1 VGLTAAVT
9 TDPES
14 GERRLEAGAMVLAD
28 RGVVCI
34 DEFDKMSDI
43 DRTAI
48 HEVMEQGQVTIAKA
62 GIHARLNARCSV
74 LAAANP
80 VYGRYDQYKTPMENI
95 GLQDSLLSRFDLL
108 FIVLDLVDVEQDRR
122 IADHV
127 VRMHRYRSS
136 HEQDGDPLPL
146 AMNLDLLSTS
156 NPDEN
161 EATAQDTP
169 IYEKYDALLHG
180 NTRSKTD
187 KIVSMQ
193 FMKKYIH
200 VARALK
206 PTLSQ
211 DAADAIAEEYSRL
224 RSHEVENPDV
234 ARTQPV
240 TARALETLIRLSTAH
255 ARARLSKVIE
265 ADDAQAAIELVQFAY
280 FKRILEKP
288 KKRRKNAD
296 DEATEDEDAVTEDDE
311 EAEDVAEAERIAS
324 SLSQPK
330 KRGRDDPYD
339 WDDDASAEPQVRAK
353 RAKKGS
359 TQSQSQSKSQATT
372 STAPSSDSMMMD
384 TTELDAEEEASIS
397 DDRFN
402 VFKKSLTQLFR
413 ESRAQSI
420 AMTRFKEA
428 LDTEHKSNPFKKSEI
443 VAGFSRMTEANQI
456 MVADDIIFLI

>member
-1 VGLTAAVT
+1 
-9 TDPES
+9 
-14 GERRLEAGAMVLAD
+14 MVLAD

-108 FIVLDLVDVEQDRR
+108 FIVLDLVDVEQDRK

-146 AMNLDLLSTS
+146 AMNLDMLSTS
-156 NPDEN
+156 NPE
-161 EATAQDTP
+161 ESESTAQDTP

-180 NTRSKTD
+180 NSRSKTD

-211 DAADAIAEEYSRL
+211 DAADSIAEEYSRL

-296 DEATEDEDAVTEDDE
+296 DEATEDEEAATEDE
-311 EAEDVAEAERIAS
+311 EEVDDVAEAERIAT

-339 WDDDASAEPQVRAK
+339 WDDDTTEPQVKAK
-353 RAKKGS
+353 RAKKVA
-359 TQSQSQSKSQATT
+359 SQSQAKSQAAS

-384 TTELDAEEEASIS
+384 TTEVDAEEEASIS

-420 AMTRFKEA
+420 AMTRFNEA

-443 VAGFSRMTEANQI
+443 TAAFSRMTEANQI